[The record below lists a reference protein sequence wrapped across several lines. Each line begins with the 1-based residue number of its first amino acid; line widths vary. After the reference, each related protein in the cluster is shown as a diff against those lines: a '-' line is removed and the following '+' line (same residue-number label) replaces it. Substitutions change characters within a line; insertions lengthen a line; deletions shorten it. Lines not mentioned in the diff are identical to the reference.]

1 MCLQWSVLLRPK
13 GFADWNPSR
22 DTRAVLSAVGEILQE
37 YRQYLPMTAR
47 QIYYRL
53 VGGYGFPKTERAY
66 KNLCNHLVRARRA
79 QMIPFGV
86 IRDDETINHRPFD
99 FTNPT
104 AFWEYQ
110 IQLAEEYQ
118 RERQTGQP
126 QYIEVWCE
134 AGGMVPQLG
143 QICHPFG
150 IPVHSAG
157 GFLSVT
163 AIHETAKRIAK
174 RNVPTVL
181 LHIGDFDPSGDSIF
195 QVIEEDVGAF
205 IWGMD
210 VSDPEEHFIPYRL
223 AVREE
228 HIQEYNLETA
238 PPKRSDSRSA
248 RWEQE
253 KAENTAQAEA
263 FPPDVLATLLKEYI
277 EGITDFDILDRT
289 KTQEGNESHRLVNLS
304 RVVQEEH
311 EDWLGTFNDPLDD
324 PDYNPDEGEL

>member
-1 MCLQWSVLLRPK
+1 MRPK
-13 GFADWNPSR
+13 GYAAWKPNR
-22 DTRAVLSAVGEILQE
+22 DTRATLGAVGEILKE

-47 QIYYRL
+47 QIFYRL
-53 VGGYGFPKTERAY
+53 VGGYGFPKTERSY

-99 FTNPT
+99 FANPT
-104 AFWEYQ
+104 EFWNYQ
-110 IQLAEEYQ
+110 IQLAEEYVRQ
-118 RERQTGQP
+118 RQTGQTH
-126 QYIEVWCE
+126 YIEVWCE

-143 QICHPFG
+143 QITHPFG

-163 AIHETAKRIAK
+163 AIHETAERIA
-174 RNVPTVL
+174 RRDVPTIL

-205 IWGMD
+205 VWGMD
-210 VSDPEEHFIPYRL
+210 APEDHFLPIRL

-228 HIQEYNLETA
+228 HIQEYGLETA

-248 RWEQE
+248 KWEQE
-253 KAENTAQAEA
+253 NAEDTAQAEA
-263 FPPDVLATLLKEYI
+263 FAPDVLAELLKNSIEEYI
-277 EGITDFDILDRT
+277 DFDMLKRT
-289 KTQEGNESHRLVNLS
+289 EHQERKESDRLVHLG
-304 RVVQEEH
+304 RIVQEKH
-311 EDWLGTFNDPLDD
+311 EAWLDTTDDPLDD
-324 PDYNPDEGEL
+324 PEYTP

>member
-1 MCLQWSVLLRPK
+1 MSRPK
-13 GFADWNPSR
+13 GYADWTPNR
-22 DTRAVLSAVGEILQE
+22 ETRAVLSAVGEILKE

-47 QIYYRL
+47 QIFYRL

-99 FTNPT
+99 FANPT
-104 AFWEYQ
+104 EFWNYQ
-110 IQLAEEYQ
+110 LQLAEEYQ
-118 RERQTGQP
+118 RERQTGQS

-143 QICHPFG
+143 QVCHPFG

-163 AIHETAKRIAK
+163 AIHETAKRIA
-174 RNVPTVL
+174 RRDIPTVL

-205 IWGMD
+205 VWGMGA
-210 VSDPEEHFIPYRL
+210 EEGHFLPHRL

-238 PPKRSDSRSA
+238 PPKRTDSRSA
-248 RWEQE
+248 RWERE
-253 KAENTAQAEA
+253 KAEDTAQAEA
-263 FPPDVLATLLKEYI
+263 FPPDVLADLLKTSI
-277 EGITDFDILDRT
+277 EGYIDFDMLKRT
-289 KTQEGNESHRLVNLS
+289 EAQEQLESDQLVSLG
-304 RVVQEEH
+304 RVVQEEQ
-311 EDWLGTFNDPLDD
+311 ETWLSTDDDPLDN
-324 PDYNPDEGEL
+324 PDYEP